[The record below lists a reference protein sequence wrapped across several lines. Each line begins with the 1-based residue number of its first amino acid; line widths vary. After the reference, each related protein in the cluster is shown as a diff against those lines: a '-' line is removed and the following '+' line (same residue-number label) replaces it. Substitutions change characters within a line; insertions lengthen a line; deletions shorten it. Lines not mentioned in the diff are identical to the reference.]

1 MRLSQ
6 FIRILW
12 VHRGMCFNIF
22 VAVLGLAVAASIL
35 LPRKYTGEAA
45 VIVDERGIDP
55 LAQQAA
61 MQASQVTNFVATQVD
76 VIESHNV
83 ALKVVDKMKLA
94 ADPEVLE
101 KFNNRA
107 GGVGSIRDWEAE
119 ELLKTLAVKPSR
131 DSNVIFVQYTA
142 KSPQTA
148 ADIANAFADNYITTS
163 LELKVDPARR
173 QAGWFDQQVNDLRSA
188 LETAQQK
195 LSAYQGQ
202 HGVIGNDDPSNR
214 LDAETARLTEISNHM
229 VAAQAAMYDAE
240 TRQKQMN
247 DALTKGR
254 SSESVTV
261 LQNPLLQNLK
271 TELARSEARFA
282 DVSRRFDH
290 NHPQYMSAQAELES
304 LREKVTGE
312 IKNAAGTVAREA
324 QIARQNMTDLQRAM
338 EQQRKRILDLQHNQ
352 DEYTV
357 LKRDVESARA
367 AYDSS
372 LQRGGETRLGS
383 HLNNTNT
390 AILNYAYSPLKPSSP
405 RLLLN
410 LALAIVLG
418 SILAVSASLIRERF
432 DRRVHSRADLWE
444 GAELAVLAEL
454 PRARISSRRHR
465 HARKQRISYKEPR
478 VEPA

>member
-6 FIRILW
+6 FVRILW

-22 VAVLGLAVAASIL
+22 VSVLALAVAASIL
-35 LPRKYTGEAA
+35 LPKKYTGEAA

-61 MQASQVTNFVATQVD
+61 MQASQVPNFVATQVD

-94 ADPEVLE
+94 MDPEVIE
-101 KFNNRA
+101 KFNNKT

-119 ELLKTLAVKPSR
+119 ELLKTLSVKPSR

-148 ADIANAFADNYITTS
+148 ADIANAFSDNYITTS
-163 LELKVDPARR
+163 LELKVDPAWR
-173 QAGWFDQQVNDLRSA
+173 QSGWFEQQVGDLRAA
-188 LETAQQK
+188 LESAQQK
-195 LSAYQGQ
+195 LSAYQSQ
-202 HGVIGNDDPSNR
+202 HSVIGNDDNNK
-214 LDAETARLTEISNHM
+214 LDAETARLTEISNHL

-247 DALTKGR
+247 DALTTGR
-254 SSESVTV
+254 SSESLSV

-271 TELARSEARFA
+271 AELARSEARFA
-282 DVSRRFDH
+282 DVSQRFDH

-304 LREKVTGE
+304 LREKVSAET
-312 IKNAAGTVAREA
+312 KNAAGSVAREA
-324 QIARQNMTDLQRAM
+324 QIPLQKMPCVQRAM
-338 EQQRKRILDLQHNQ
+338 ETKRKRILNLQHNQ

-372 LQRGGETRLGS
+372 LQRGGETRLES
-383 HLNNTNT
+383 QLKNTNT
-390 AILNYAYSPLKPSSP
+390 AILNYAYPPMKPSSP
-405 RLLLN
+405 KLLLN
-410 LALAIVLG
+410 LALAIILG
-418 SILAVSASLIRERF
+418 AMLAISASLIKERY
-432 DRRVHSRADLWE
+432 DPRVHSREDLLE
-444 GAELAVLAEL
+444 GADLAVLAEL
-454 PRARISSRRHR
+454 PRARVSMRRHR
-465 HARKQRISYKEPR
+465 QARKQRISYKEPR
-478 VEPA
+478 VEPV

>member
-6 FIRILW
+6 FVRILW
-12 VHRGMCFNIF
+12 VHRGMCFGIF
-22 VAVLGLAVAASIL
+22 VATLALAVAASFV
-35 LPRKYTGEAA
+35 LPKKYTGEAA
-45 VIVDERGIDP
+45 VVVDERGIDP
-55 LAQQAA
+55 LAPDGAMPVQLAA
-61 MQASQVTNFVATQVD
+61 NFVATQVD

-83 ALKVVDKMKLA
+83 ALKVVDQMKLVM
-94 ADPEVLE
+94 DPEIIQ
-101 KFNNRA
+101 KFNDKTA
-107 GGVGSIRDWEAE
+107 GVGSIRDWEAE
-119 ELLKTLAVKPSR
+119 ELLKSLTVKPSR
-131 DSNVIFVQYTA
+131 ESNVIFLQFTT
-142 KSPQTA
+142 KSPQVA
-148 ADIANAFADNYITTS
+148 ADIANSFADNYITTS

-173 QAGWFDQQVNDLRSA
+173 QAGWFDQQVNELRGA

-202 HGVIGNDDPSNR
+202 HGVIGNDDSNR

-271 TELARSEARFA
+271 TELARSESRFA
-282 DVSRRFDH
+282 DVSQRFDH

-304 LREKVTGE
+304 LREKVAGE
-312 IKNAAGTVAREA
+312 ISNAVGTVAREA

-372 LQRGGETRLGS
+372 LQRGGETRLES
-383 HLNNTNT
+383 RLKNTNT

-418 SILAVSASLIRERF
+418 SILAVSASLIKERF
-432 DRRVHSRADLWE
+432 DPRVHSRADLLE

>member
-6 FIRILW
+6 FVRIIW

-22 VAVLGLAVAASIL
+22 VATLLLAVAASIL
-35 LPRKYTGEAA
+35 MPKKYTGESA
-45 VIVDERGIDP
+45 VLVDDRGIDP
-55 LAQQAA
+55 LAQAGA
-61 MQASQVTNFVATQVD
+61 MQAAQVTNFVATQVD

-83 ALKVVDKMKLA
+83 ALKVVDRMKLA
-94 ADPEVLE
+94 MDPEIIQ
-101 KFNNRA
+101 KFNDKT
-107 GGVGSIRDWEAE
+107 GGVGSLRDWVAE
-119 ELLKTLAVKPSR
+119 ELLKSLTVKPSR
-131 DSNVIFVQYTA
+131 DSNVIFVQFAA
-142 KSPQTA
+142 KTPRAA

-173 QAGWFDQQVNDLRSA
+173 QAGWFDQQVTDLRSA

-202 HGVIGNDDPSNR
+202 HGVIGNDDSNK
-214 LDAETARLTEISNHM
+214 LDAETSRLTEISNHM

-247 DALTKGR
+247 DALTTGR
-254 SSESVTV
+254 SSESVSV

-282 DVSRRFDH
+282 DVSQRFDH

-304 LREKVTGE
+304 LREKVNSE

-372 LQRGGETRLGS
+372 MQRGGETRLES
-383 HLNNTNT
+383 QLKNTNT
-390 AILNYAYSPLKPSSP
+390 AILNYAYPPMKPSSP
-405 RLLLN
+405 KLLLN
-410 LALAIVLG
+410 LALAIILG
-418 SILAVSASLIRERF
+418 GMIAVSASLIKERY
-432 DRRVHSRADLWE
+432 DPRVHSRVDLLE
-444 GAELAVLAEL
+444 GADLAVLAEL
-454 PRARISSRRHR
+454 PRARISMRSHRR
-465 HARKQRISYKEPR
+465 ARKHRIGYKEPR
-478 VEPA
+478 VEPV